1 MAIEWREYTIGEIA
15 DIIGGST
22 PSTSDPDNFNGDIP
36 WLTPKDL
43 SGPHDR
49 YISRGER
56 NLSRKGLASCSA
68 QLLPSGAVLLSS
80 RAPVGYV
87 AIAKNPVATNQ
98 GFRSLV
104 LKPGFEPEFVYY
116 WLKANVDELERH
128 ASGST
133 FKELSGLALA
143 QITIRLPDH
152 RTQRAI
158 AHILGTLDDKI
169 ELNRRMNATLE
180 AIARAIFKSWFVDFD
195 PVHAKARGEQPY
207 GMDADTAAL
216 FPDAFEDSELGP
228 IPAGWRVTTLSK
240 TVEVVKG
247 RSYKSSEIE
256 QSNVAL
262 VTLKSI
268 NRGGGYNPQGLK
280 PYTGKYRPEQ
290 IVSPGEI
297 VVAFTDITQQAE
309 VIGKPALVRGHPDYD
324 SLIASLDLGI
334 VRPMIV
340 GMNIPYL
347 YELLSTDGFQAHVL
361 SYVNGSTVLHLNN
374 RGIPS
379 YRYPL
384 PTPAVLA
391 KFEALAQPLF
401 DRISANEAES
411 RTLAELRDT
420 LLPKLILGD
429 IRIGECNDAT
439 SS

>member
-1 MAIEWREYTIGEIA
+1 MVCEWRTRSLGELTENYDSIRVPVKETDRRSGPYPYYGASGIVDYVDGYLFDGEYLLIAEDGENLRTRTTPIA
-15 DIIGGST
+15 FLARGKFWVNNHAHVVKGNGEADTRFLMYALAARDISGYLTGST
-22 PSTSDPDNFNGDIP
+22 IP
-36 WLTPKDL
+36 KLSQRALNQITLLTP
-43 SGPHDR
+43 P
-49 YISRGER
+49 I
-56 NLSRKGLASCSA
+56 
-68 QLLPSGAVLLSS
+68 
-80 RAPVGYV
+80 
-87 AIAKNPVATNQ
+87 
-98 GFRSLV
+98 
-104 LKPGFEPEFVYY
+104 
-116 WLKANVDELERH
+116 DE
-128 ASGST
+128 
-133 FKELSGLALA
+133 
-143 QITIRLPDH
+143 
-152 RTQRAI
+152 QRAI

-207 GMDADTAAL
+207 GMDAETAAL

>member
-1 MAIEWREYTIGEIA
+1 MEYETLGKVAEIIMGQSPPGEMTNTDGYGLPLLNGPTEFGA
-15 DIIGGST
+15 HHPLPVQYTTEARKVASPGDLLFCVRGST
-22 PSTSDPDNFNGDIP
+22 TGRMN
-36 WLTPKDL
+36 WA
-43 SGPHDR
+43 DR
-49 YISRGER
+49 KYAIGRGIAAIRHRSSYELQPLVR
-56 NLSRKGLASCSA
+56 AVIEY
-68 QLLPSGAVLLSS
+68 QLPELLN
-80 RAPVGYV
+80 RA
-87 AIAKNPVATNQ
+87 T
-98 GFRSLV
+98 
-104 LKPGFEPEFVYY
+104 
-116 WLKANVDELERH
+116 
-128 ASGST
+128 GST
-133 FKELSGLALA
+133 FPNVSVSQLAELLYPTLDEA
-143 QITIRLPDH
+143 Q
-152 RTQRAI
+152 QREI

-195 PVHAKARGEQPY
+195 PVHAKARGEQPF

>member
-1 MAIEWREYTIGEIA
+1 MT
-15 DIIGGST
+15 
-22 PSTSDPDNFNGDIP
+22 
-36 WLTPKDL
+36 
-43 SGPHDR
+43 
-49 YISRGER
+49 
-56 NLSRKGLASCSA
+56 
-68 QLLPSGAVLLSS
+68 
-80 RAPVGYV
+80 RAP
-87 AIAKNPVATNQ
+87 IKLP
-98 GFRSLV
+98 RD
-104 LKPGFEPEFVYY
+104 
-116 WLKANVDELERH
+116 KAE
-128 ASGST
+128 
-133 FKELSGLALA
+133 
-143 QITIRLPDH
+143 
-152 RTQRAI
+152 QREI

-207 GMDADTAAL
+207 GMDAETAAL

-420 LLPKLILGD
+420 LLPKLISGEIRVSEAEALSGD
-429 IRIGECNDAT
+429 RML
-439 SS
+439 